1 MRKVVYLS
9 ILAALVVAR
18 PLTAQT
24 EASLSGE
31 VIDGTTGEP
40 VVGATVRLVGTVLGA
55 STDLSG
61 QFVLPIVPA
70 GTYQVEVS
78 QLGYATFTDTMRVA
92 SEGKARLVVALT
104 PSPLHMGEMLIHGER
119 AFSTASSRAVRQ
131 FDLQIRPNRTA
142 HQMLQLMPG
151 LIIAQHAGGGKA
163 EQIFLR
169 GFDADHG
176 TDVAISVDGVPVNMV
191 SHGHGQ
197 GYADL
202 HFLIPE
208 VVEQLDV
215 KKGPYFAEFGNLA
228 TAGAI
233 AYRTRDHLDGNAIHL
248 EGGGFNTAEYTM
260 LYQVPLA
267 DTRQSAYFAGKYYR
281 TNGPVERPQGLQ
293 RLNLFGKY
301 HNHLSDRST
310 LTLTTSG
317 FSSAWDASGQIPQ
330 RAIEQGLID
339 RWGAIDDLEGGT
351 TGRQDL
357 QVNFHV
363 QGTDAN
369 TFDLQAYLV
378 NYQFKLFSNFTFFLD
393 DPERGDTI
401 EQTDVRR
408 VGGINSSYTFHHY
421 WGSRLAHTT
430 LGGGLRADNAAV
442 ALWKSPDRQR
452 LAPLVEADVV
462 ERNLF
467 LWAQEEIA
475 LTPRLQLVLGL
486 RGDYFTF
493 NVDDHLEGRHSTG
506 LPHASGFAQASILS
520 PKASLVYSP
529 IHALDLFANFGTG
542 FHSNDARNNVIDARA
557 SQIRRVMRRDGH
569 SEADVAV
576 ELAGRYIDP
585 GHLEEG
591 TLPRAI
597 GAETGLRTRLFE
609 RLNAGAA
616 LWWLDLESEFVFVG
630 DVGTT
635 EASGKTRRAGLDLE
649 ARLQLHSWLWADV
662 DFNLARGE
670 AVDEPDDANEIPLAP
685 QLTST
690 GGLTWYHPSGLEGSL
705 RYRHIG
711 DRPANEDGSITAEG
725 YTVVDFNGAYRLGAW
740 RFNLGVENVLNT
752 TWNEAQF
759 DTESRLRDEVE
770 PVSEIHF
777 TPGNPVN
784 LWLGVSLAF

>member
-9 ILAALVVAR
+9 ILASLLVAL

-31 VIDGTTGEP
+31 VTDETTGEP
-40 VVGATVRLVGTVLGA
+40 LVGATIRLVGTLLGA
-55 STDLSG
+55 STDMNG
-61 QFVLPIVPA
+61 QFLLPIVPPGA
-70 GTYQVEVS
+70 YQVEIS
-78 QLGYATFTDTMRVA
+78 QIGYSTFTDTVRVA
-92 SEGKARLVVALT
+92 LKEKARLVVALA
-104 PSPLHMGEMLIHGER
+104 PSPLHMGEILIHGER
-119 AFSTASSRAVRQ
+119 ALSAASSRAVRQ
-131 FDLQIRPNRTA
+131 FDLHIRPNRTA

-197 GYADL
+197 GYADM

-208 VVEQLDV
+208 VVESLDV

-233 AYRTRDHLDGNAIHL
+233 AYHTRDRLDNNAIHL
-248 EGGGFNTAEYTM
+248 EGGGFNTAQYTM
-260 LYQVPLA
+260 LYQIPLA
-267 DTRQSAYFAGKYYR
+267 GPEQSAYFAGKYYR
-281 TNGPVERPQGLQ
+281 TDGPVKQPQGLE
-293 RLNLFGKY
+293 RLNVFGKY
-301 HNHLSDRST
+301 HTRLSDRST

-339 RWGAIDDLEGGT
+339 RWGSIDDLEGGT
-351 TGRQDL
+351 TGRQDV

-363 QGTDAN
+363 QGTDAHA
-369 TFDLQAYLV
+369 FDLQAYLV
-378 NYQFKLFSNFTFFLD
+378 NYQFKLFSNFTFFLE

-401 EQTDVRR
+401 EQTDIRR
-408 VGGINSSYTFHHY
+408 VAGINSDYTFHHY
-421 WGSRLAHTT
+421 WGPYLAHTT
-430 LGGGLRADNAAV
+430 MGGGLRADNAAV
-442 ALWKSPDRQR
+442 GLWKSPDRQR

-467 LWAQEEIA
+467 LWAQEEIV
-475 LTPRLQLVLGL
+475 LTPHLQLVLGL

-493 NVDDHLEGRHSTG
+493 NVDDHLEGQLSE

-557 SQIRRVMRRDGH
+557 AQIRRAMRRDGR
-569 SEADVAV
+569 SEADVAA
-576 ELAGRYIDP
+576 ELAQRNIDP

-591 TLPRAI
+591 TLPRAV
-597 GAETGLRTRLFE
+597 GAETGLRTRLFD
-609 RLNAGAA
+609 RLSLGAA
-616 LWWLDLESEFVFVG
+616 LWWMDLESEFVFVG
-630 DVGTT
+630 DAGTT
-635 EASGKTRRAGLDLE
+635 EASGETRRVGLDLE
-649 ARLQLHSWLWADV
+649 ARLQLSSWLWADA
-662 DFNLARGE
+662 DLNFSRGR
-670 AVDEPDDANEIPLAP
+670 AMDEPEGADEIPLAP
-685 QLTST
+685 TGTST
-690 GGLTWYHPSGLEGSL
+690 GGLTWRHPNGLEGSL

-711 DRPANEDGSITAEG
+711 DRPANEDGSVTATG
-725 YTVVDFNGAYRLGAW
+725 YTVVDFSGAYQRGAW
-740 RFNLGVENVLNT
+740 RFNLGVENALDT

-759 DTESRLRDEVE
+759 DTESRLRDEKE

-777 TPGNPVN
+777 TPGNPLN
-784 LWLGVSLAF
+784 MRLGVSLLF

>member
-9 ILAALVVAR
+9 ILASLLVAR

-31 VIDGTTGEP
+31 VTDETTGEP
-40 VVGATVRLVGTVLGA
+40 LVGATIRLVGTLLGA
-55 STDLSG
+55 STDMNG
-61 QFVLPIVPA
+61 QFLLPIVPVGA
-70 GTYQVEVS
+70 YQVEIS
-78 QLGYATFTDTMRVA
+78 LMGYSTFTDTMRVA
-92 SEGKARLVVALT
+92 PKEKARLVVALT

-119 AFSTASSRAVRQ
+119 AFTAASSRAVRQ
-131 FDLQIRPNRTA
+131 FDLHIRPNRTA

-197 GYADL
+197 GYADM

-208 VVEQLDV
+208 VVESLDV

-233 AYRTRDHLDGNAIHL
+233 AYHTRDRLDNNAIHL
-248 EGGGFNTAEYTM
+248 EGGGFNTAQYTM
-260 LYQVPLA
+260 LYQIPLA
-267 DTRQSAYFAGKYYR
+267 GPKQSAYFAGKYYR
-281 TNGPVERPQGLQ
+281 TNGPVKQPQGLQ
-293 RLNLFGKY
+293 RLNVFGKY
-301 HNHLSDRST
+301 HARLSDRST

-339 RWGAIDDLEGGT
+339 RWGAIDDLEGGS
-351 TGRQDL
+351 TGRQDV
-357 QVNFHV
+357 QINFHV

-369 TFDLQAYLV
+369 AFDLQAYLAD
-378 NYQFKLFSNFTFFLD
+378 YQFKLFSNFTFFLE

-401 EQTDVRR
+401 EQTDSRR
-408 VGGINSSYTFHHY
+408 VAGINSAYTFHHY
-421 WGSRLAHTT
+421 WGPCLAHTT
-430 LGGGLRADNAAV
+430 MGGGLRADNAAV

-467 LWAQEEIA
+467 LWVQEEIA

-493 NVDDHLEGRHSTG
+493 NVDDHLEGHPTD
-506 LPHASGFAQASILS
+506 LPHASGFAQSSILS

-529 IHALDLFANFGTG
+529 IHSLDLFANFGTG

-557 SQIRRVMRRDGH
+557 SQIRRTMRRDGR
-569 SEADVAV
+569 SAADVAA
-576 ELAGRYIDP
+576 ELAERNIDP

-591 TLPRAI
+591 TLPRAV
-597 GAETGLRTRLFE
+597 GAETGLRTRLFD
-609 RLNAGAA
+609 RLSLGAA
-616 LWWLDLESEFVFVG
+616 LWWMDLESEFVFVG
-630 DVGTT
+630 DAGTT
-635 EASGKTRRAGLDLE
+635 EASGETRREGLDLE
-649 ARLQLHSWLWADV
+649 ARLQLSSWLWADA
-662 DFNLARGE
+662 DLNFSRGE
-670 AVDEPDDANEIPLAP
+670 AVDEPKGADKIPLAP
-685 QLTST
+685 NQTST
-690 GGLTWYHPSGLEGSL
+690 GGLTWRHPNGLQGSL

-725 YTVVDFNGAYRLGAW
+725 YTVVDLSGAYQRGAW
-740 RFNLGVENVLNT
+740 RFNLGVENALDT
-752 TWNEAQF
+752 MWNEAQF
-759 DTESRLRDEVE
+759 DTESRLWDEEE

-777 TPGNPVN
+777 TPGNPLN
-784 LWLGVSLAF
+784 MRLGVSLLF

>member
-1 MRKVVYLS
+1 MRKVVYMS
-9 ILAALVVAR
+9 ILAALLVAR

-31 VIDGTTGEP
+31 VTDETTGEP
-40 VVGATVRLVGTVLGA
+40 LVGATIRLVGTLLGA
-55 STDLSG
+55 STDMNGEFL
-61 QFVLPIVPA
+61 LPIVPVGA
-70 GTYQVEVS
+70 YQVEIS
-78 QLGYATFTDTMRVA
+78 QIGYATFIDTMRVA
-92 SEGKARLVVALT
+92 PKEKARLVVALT

-119 AFSTASSRAVRQ
+119 AFSAASSRAVRQ
-131 FDLQIRPNRTA
+131 FDLHIRPNRTA

-197 GYADL
+197 GYADM

-208 VVEQLDV
+208 VVESLDV

-233 AYRTRDHLDGNAIHL
+233 AYHTRDRLDNNAIHL
-248 EGGGFNTAEYTM
+248 TGGGFNTAQYTM
-260 LYQVPLA
+260 LYQIPLA
-267 DTRQSAYFAGKYYR
+267 GPEQSAYFAGKYYR
-281 TNGPVERPQGLQ
+281 TDGPVKQPQGLE
-293 RLNLFGKY
+293 RLNVFGKY
-301 HNHLSDRST
+301 HAHLSDRST

-351 TGRQDL
+351 TGRQDV

-363 QGTDAN
+363 QGTDASA
-369 TFDLQAYLV
+369 FDLQAYLV
-378 NYQFKLFSNFTFFLD
+378 DYQFKLFSNFTFFLD

-401 EQTDVRR
+401 EQTDSRR
-408 VGGINSSYTFHHY
+408 VAGINSAYIFHHY
-421 WGSRLAHTT
+421 WGPYLAHTT
-430 LGGGLRADNAAV
+430 MGGGLRADNAAV

-467 LWAQEEIA
+467 LWTQEEIA

-493 NVDDHLEGRHSTG
+493 NVDDHLEGHSTD
-506 LPHASGFAQASILS
+506 LPHASGFAQASMLS

-529 IHALDLFANFGTG
+529 IHSLDLFANFGTG

-557 SQIRRVMRRDGH
+557 AQIRRAMQRDGR
-569 SEADVAV
+569 SEADVAA
-576 ELAGRYIDP
+576 ELAERNIDP

-591 TLPRAI
+591 TLPRAV
-597 GAETGLRTRLFE
+597 GAETGLRTRLFD
-609 RLNAGAA
+609 RLSLGAA
-616 LWWLDLESEFVFVG
+616 LWWMDLESEFVFVG
-630 DVGTT
+630 DAGTT
-635 EASGKTRRAGLDLE
+635 EASGKTRRVGLDLE
-649 ARLQLHSWLWADV
+649 ARLQLSSWLWADA
-662 DFNLARGE
+662 DFNFSRGE
-670 AVDEPDDANEIPLAP
+670 AVDEPDGADKIPLAP
-685 QLTST
+685 NQTST
-690 GGLTWYHPSGLEGSL
+690 GGLTWRHPNGLEGSL

-725 YTVVDFNGAYRLGAW
+725 YTVVDFSGAYQRGAW
-740 RFNLGVENVLNT
+740 RLNLGVENVLDT
-752 TWNEAQF
+752 MWNEAQF
-759 DTESRLRDEVE
+759 DTESRLRDEEE

-777 TPGNPVN
+777 TPGNPLN
-784 LWLGVSLAF
+784 MRLGVSLLF

>member
-1 MRKVVYLS
+1 MRIMVYLS
-9 ILAALVVAR
+9 ILATLLVVY
-18 PLTAQT
+18 PITAQP
-24 EASLSGE
+24 AAQLSGK
-31 VIDGTTGEP
+31 ITDAATGEP
-40 VVGATVRLVGTVLGA
+40 LPGANIRLVDTLLGVVA
-55 STDLSG
+55 DLEG
-61 QFVLPIVPA
+61 QFVLPAVPV
-70 GTYQVEVS
+70 GTHQVEIS
-78 QLGYATFTDTMRVA
+78 MIGYAVRTETLQVA
-92 SEGKARLVVALT
+92 SGEQAHLTAALT
-104 PSPLHMGEMLIHGER
+104 PSPVHMGEMLIQADR
-119 AFSTASSRAVRQ
+119 AFSAASSRAVRQ
-131 FDLQIRPNRTA
+131 FDLQTRPSHTA
-142 HQMLQLMPG
+142 HQMLQLAPG

-208 VVEQLDV
+208 VIEELDV

-260 LYQVPLA
+260 LYQIPLA
-267 DTRQSAYFAGKYYR
+267 DTRQSAYFAGKYYQ
-281 TNGPVERPQGLQ
+281 TDGPVKRPQGLQ

-330 RAIEQGLID
+330 RAVEQGLID
-339 RWGAIDDLEGGT
+339 RWDAIDDLEGGT
-351 TGRQDL
+351 TGRQDFH
-357 QVNFHV
+357 VNFHV
-363 QGTDAN
+363 QEAGTS

-378 NYQFKLFSNFTFFLD
+378 SYQFKLFSNFTFFLD

-401 EQTDVRR
+401 EQTDDRQVT
-408 VGGINSSYTFHHY
+408 GINSRYSFFHN
-421 WGSRLAHTT
+421 WGPYLAHTSI
-430 LGGGLRADNAAV
+430 GGGLRADNAAV
-442 ALWKSPDRQR
+442 GLWKSPDRQR
-452 LAPLVEADVV
+452 LASLVNADVV

-467 LWAQEEIA
+467 LWAQEELA
-475 LTPRLQLVLGL
+475 FTPRLKMILGL

-493 NVDDHLEGRHSTG
+493 NVDDHREGSPSE
-506 LPHASGFAQASILS
+506 LPHASGFAQASIIS
-520 PKASLVYSP
+520 PKATLVYSP
-529 IHALDLFANFGTG
+529 SRVVDLFANVGTG

-569 SEADVAV
+569 SEADIAV

-591 TLPRAI
+591 TLPRAV

-609 RLNAGAA
+609 RLNVGAA

-630 DVGTT
+630 DAGTT
-635 EASGKTRRAGLDLE
+635 EASGRTRRAGLDLE
-649 ARLQLHSWLWADV
+649 ARLQLHPWLWADV
-662 DFNLARGE
+662 DLNLARGE

-685 QLTST
+685 QRTST
-690 GGLTWYHPSGLEGSL
+690 GGLTWYHPNGVEGGL

-759 DTESRLRDEVE
+759 DTESRLRDEEE

-784 LWLGVSLAF
+784 LWLGASFSF

>member
-1 MRKVVYLS
+1 MRSMIYMS
-9 ILAALVVAR
+9 ILAALLVAR
-18 PLTAQT
+18 PLAAQT
-24 EASLSGE
+24 EASLSGAVTDE
-31 VIDGTTGEP
+31 ATSEP
-40 VVGATVRLVGTVLGA
+40 LVGATIRLVGTLLGA
-55 STDLSG
+55 STDMEG
-61 QFVLPIVPA
+61 QFILPIVPPGA
-70 GTYQVEVS
+70 YQVEIS
-78 QLGYATFTDTMRVA
+78 LIGYSTFTDTMRIA
-92 SEGKARLVVALT
+92 PKEKARLVVALT

-119 AFSTASSRAVRQ
+119 AFSAASSRAVRQ
-131 FDLQIRPNRTA
+131 FDLHIRPNRTA

-197 GYADL
+197 GYADM

-208 VVEQLDV
+208 VVESLDV

-233 AYRTRDHLDGNAIHL
+233 AYHTLDRLDNNAIHL
-248 EGGGFNTAEYTM
+248 KGGGFNTAQYTM
-260 LYQVPLA
+260 LYQIPLA
-267 DTRQSAYFAGKYYR
+267 GPEQSAYFAGKYYS
-281 TNGPVERPQGLQ
+281 TDGPVKQPQGLQ
-293 RLNLFGKY
+293 RLNVFGKY
-301 HNHLSDRST
+301 HARLSDRST

-317 FSSAWDASGQIPQ
+317 FSSAWDASGQVPQ

-351 TGRQDL
+351 TGRQDV

-363 QGTDAN
+363 QGMDAHA
-369 TFDLQAYLV
+369 FDLQAYLI
-378 NYQFKLFSNFTFFLD
+378 NYQFKLFSNFTFFLE

-401 EQTDVRR
+401 EQIDSRR
-408 VGGINSSYTFHHY
+408 VAGINSDYTFHHY
-421 WGSRLAHTT
+421 WGPYLAHTT

-442 ALWKSPDRQR
+442 GLWKSPDRQR
-452 LAPLVEADVV
+452 LTSLVEADVV

-467 LWAQEEIA
+467 LWAQEEIV
-475 LTPRLQLVLGL
+475 LTPHLQLVLGL

-493 NVDDHLEGRHSTG
+493 NVDDHLEGQLSE
-506 LPHASGFAQASILS
+506 LPHASGFAQSSILS

-529 IHALDLFANFGTG
+529 IHSLDLFANIGTG

-557 SQIRRVMRRDGH
+557 SQIRRVMRRDGR
-569 SEADVAV
+569 SEADIAG
-576 ELAGRYIDP
+576 ELAGRHIDP

-591 TLPRAI
+591 TLPRAV
-597 GAETGLRTRLFE
+597 GAETGLRTRLFD
-609 RLNAGAA
+609 RLNLGAA

-630 DVGTT
+630 DAGTT
-635 EASGKTRRAGLDLE
+635 EASGRTRREGLDLE
-649 ARLQLHSWLWADV
+649 ARLQLRPWLWADI
-662 DFNLARGE
+662 DLNLARGE

-685 QLTST
+685 QRTST
-690 GGLTWYHPSGLEGSL
+690 GGLTWYHPNGLEGSL

-711 DRPANEDGSITAEG
+711 DRPANEDGSTTAEG

-740 RFNLGVENVLNT
+740 RLNLGVENVLNT

-759 DTESRLRDEVE
+759 DTESRLRDEE
-770 PVSEIHF
+770 QPVSEIHF

-784 LWLGVSLAF
+784 LWLGVSFSF

>member
-1 MRKVVYLS
+1 MHKVVYMS
-9 ILAALVVAR
+9 ILATLLVVC
-18 PLTAQT
+18 PLAAQT
-24 EASLSGE
+24 EASLSGAVTDE
-31 VIDGTTGEP
+31 TTGEP
-40 VVGATVRLVGTVLGA
+40 LFGATIRLVGTLLGT
-55 STDLSG
+55 STNMNG
-61 QFVLPIVPA
+61 QFTLPIVPPGA
-70 GTYQVEVS
+70 YQVEIS
-78 QLGYATFTDTMRVA
+78 LIGYSTFTDTVRVA
-92 SEGKARLVVALT
+92 PKEKARLVVALT

-119 AFSTASSRAVRQ
+119 AFSAASSRAVRQ
-131 FDLQIRPNRTA
+131 FDLHIRPNRTA

-202 HFLIPE
+202 HFLIPQ
-208 VVEQLDV
+208 VVESLDV
-215 KKGPYFAEFGNLA
+215 KKGPYFAKFGNLA

-233 AYRTRDHLDGNAIHL
+233 AYHTRDHLDNNAIHL
-248 EGGGFNTAEYTM
+248 EGGGFNTAQYTM
-260 LYQVPLA
+260 LYQIPLA
-267 DTRQSAYFAGKYYR
+267 GPEQSAYFAGKYYR
-281 TNGPVERPQGLQ
+281 TDGPVEQPQGLQ
-293 RLNLFGKY
+293 RLNIFGKY
-301 HNHLSDRST
+301 HTRLSDQAI

-317 FSSAWDASGQIPQ
+317 FSSAWNASGQVPQ
-330 RAIEQGLID
+330 RAIDEGLIN
-339 RWGAIDDLEGGT
+339 RWGAIDDLEGGI
-351 TGRQDL
+351 TGRQDV

-363 QGTDAN
+363 QGTDHSDFN
-369 TFDLQAYLV
+369 LQAYWV

-401 EQTDVRR
+401 EQTDARR
-408 VGGINSSYTFHHY
+408 VAGINSDYTFHHD
-421 WGSRLAHTT
+421 WGPLAHTT
-430 LGGGLRADNAAV
+430 IGGGLRTDNAAV
-442 ALWKSPDRQR
+442 GLWKSPDRQR

-467 LWAQEEIA
+467 LWAQEEIV

-493 NVDDHLEGRHSTG
+493 NVDDHLEGHSTD

-557 SQIRRVMRRDGH
+557 SQIRRAIQRDGR
-569 SEADVAV
+569 SEADVAA
-576 ELAGRYIDP
+576 ELAEWNIDP

-591 TLPRAI
+591 TLPRAV
-597 GAETGLRTRLFE
+597 GAETGLRTRLFD
-609 RLNAGAA
+609 RLTLGAA
-616 LWWLDLESEFVFVG
+616 LWWMDLESEFVFVG
-630 DVGTT
+630 DAGTT
-635 EASGKTRRAGLDLE
+635 EASGKTRRSGLDLE
-649 ARLQLHSWLWADV
+649 ARLQLCSWLWV
-662 DFNLARGE
+662 DTDLNFSRGK
-670 AVDEPDDANEIPLAP
+670 AVDEPDGADKIPLAP
-685 QLTST
+685 NGTST
-690 GGLTWYHPSGLEGSL
+690 GGLTWHHPNGLEGSL
-705 RYRHIG
+705 RYRHID
-711 DRPANEDGSITAEG
+711 DRPANEDGSVTATG
-725 YTVVDFNGAYRLGAW
+725 YTVVDFSGAYQRGVW

-759 DTESRLRDEVE
+759 DTESRLRDEKE

-777 TPGNPVN
+777 TPGNPIN
-784 LWLGVSLAF
+784 MRLGVSLLF

>member
-1 MRKVVYLS
+1 MRIVVCMS
-9 ILAALVVAR
+9 ILAALAVAR
-18 PLTAQT
+18 PLTAQP

-31 VIDGTTGEP
+31 VTDEAAGEP
-40 VVGATVRLVGTVLGA
+40 LIGATIRLVGTLLGA
-55 STDLSG
+55 STDMNG
-61 QFVLPIVPA
+61 QFLLPIVPPGA
-70 GTYQVEVS
+70 YQVEVS
-78 QLGYATFTDTMRVA
+78 QIGYSTFTDTVRVA
-92 SEGKARLVVALT
+92 PEEKARLVVALT
-104 PSPLHMGEMLIHGER
+104 PSPFHMGEMLIHGER
-119 AFSTASSRAVRQ
+119 AFSAASSRAVRQ
-131 FDLQIRPNRTA
+131 FDLHIRPNRTA

-176 TDVAISVDGVPVNMV
+176 TDVAISVDGVPANMV

-197 GYADL
+197 GYADM

-208 VVEQLDV
+208 VVESLDV

-233 AYRTRDHLDGNAIHL
+233 AYHTRDRLDNNAIHL
-248 EGGGFNTAEYTM
+248 EGGGFNTAQYTM

-267 DTRQSAYFAGKYYR
+267 GPGQSAYFAGKYYR
-281 TNGPVERPQGLQ
+281 TDGPVRQPQGLE

-301 HNHLSDRST
+301 HTRLSDRST
-310 LTLTTSG
+310 FTLTTSG
-317 FSSAWDASGQIPQ
+317 FSSAWEASGQIPQ

-351 TGRQDL
+351 TGRQDV
-357 QVNFHV
+357 QVNFHA
-363 QGTDAN
+363 QGTDSKA
-369 TFDLQAYLV
+369 FDLQAYLA
-378 NYQFKLFSNFTFFLD
+378 NYEFKLFSNFTFFLE
-393 DPERGDTI
+393 DPDRGDTI
-401 EQTDVRR
+401 EQTDLRR
-408 VGGINSSYTFHHY
+408 VAGINSAYTFHHY
-421 WGSRLAHTT
+421 WGSHLANTT
-430 LGGGLRADNAAV
+430 MGGGLRADNASV

-493 NVDDHLEGRHSTG
+493 NVDDRLEGHSTD

-529 IHALDLFANFGTG
+529 THALDLFANSGTG

-557 SQIRRVMRRDGH
+557 SQIRRAMRRDGRT
-569 SEADVAV
+569 EADVAA
-576 ELAGRYIDP
+576 ELAGRNIDP

-591 TLPRAI
+591 TLPRAV
-597 GAETGLRTRLFE
+597 GAETGLRTRLFD
-609 RLNAGAA
+609 RLSLGAA
-616 LWWLDLESEFVFVG
+616 LWWMDLESEFVFVG
-630 DVGTT
+630 DAGTT
-635 EASGKTRRAGLDLE
+635 EASGKTRRTGLDVE
-649 ARLQLHSWLWADV
+649 ARLQLYSWLWADT
-662 DFNLARGE
+662 DLNLSRGE
-670 AVDEPDDANEIPLAP
+670 AVDEPDGVDKIPLAP
-685 QLTST
+685 GRTST
-690 GGLTWYHPSGLEGSL
+690 GGLTWRHPNGLAGSL

-725 YTVVDFNGAYRLGAW
+725 YTVVDLGGAVQRGVW
-740 RFNLGVENVLNT
+740 RFNLAVENVLDT
-752 TWNEAQF
+752 MWNEAQF
-759 DTESRLRDEVE
+759 DTESRLRGEKE

-777 TPGNPVN
+777 TPGNPLNVR
-784 LWLGVSLAF
+784 LGVSLLF

>member
-1 MRKVVYLS
+1 MRKVVYMS

-31 VIDGTTGEP
+31 VTDEATGEP
-40 VVGATVRLVGTVLGA
+40 LVGTTIRLVGTLLGD
-55 STDLSG
+55 STDMNG
-61 QFVLPIVPA
+61 QFLLPIVPA
-70 GTYQVEVS
+70 GAYQVEIS
-78 QLGYATFTDTMRVA
+78 QIGYATFTDTVRVA
-92 SEGKARLVVALT
+92 LKEQARLDVALT

-119 AFSTASSRAVRQ
+119 AFSAASSRAVRQ
-131 FDLQIRPNRTA
+131 FDLHIRPNRTA

-197 GYADL
+197 GYADV

-208 VVEQLDV
+208 VVESLDV

-233 AYRTRDHLDGNAIHL
+233 AYHTRDRLDNNAIHL
-248 EGGGFNTAEYTM
+248 EGGGFNTAQYTM
-260 LYQVPLA
+260 LYQIPLA
-267 DTRQSAYFAGKYYR
+267 GPEQSAYFAGKYYR
-281 TNGPVERPQGLQ
+281 TDGPVKQPQGLE
-293 RLNLFGKY
+293 RLNVFGKY
-301 HNHLSDRST
+301 HARLSDRST
-310 LTLTTSG
+310 LTLTTGG

-351 TGRQDL
+351 TGRQDV

-363 QGTDAN
+363 QGTDASD
-369 TFDLQAYLV
+369 FDLQAYLV

-401 EQTDVRR
+401 EQTDSRR
-408 VGGINSSYTFHHY
+408 VAGINSAYIFHHY
-421 WGSRLAHTT
+421 WGPYLAHTT
-430 LGGGLRADNAAV
+430 MGGGLRADNAAV

-467 LWAQEEIA
+467 LWIQEEIS

-493 NVDDHLEGRHSTG
+493 NVDDHLEGLPTD
-506 LPHASGFAQASILS
+506 LPHASGFDQASILS

-529 IHALDLFANFGTG
+529 IPALDLFANFGTG

-557 SQIRRVMRRDGH
+557 AQIRRAMRRDGR
-569 SEADVAV
+569 SEPDVAA
-576 ELAGRYIDP
+576 ELAERNIDP

-591 TLPRAI
+591 TLPRAV
-597 GAETGLRTRLFE
+597 GAETGLRTRLFDQ
-609 RLNAGAA
+609 LSLGAA
-616 LWWLDLESEFVFVG
+616 LWWMDLESEFVFVG
-630 DVGTT
+630 DAGTT
-635 EASGKTRRAGLDLE
+635 EASGKTRRVGLDLE
-649 ARLQLHSWLWADV
+649 ARLQLCSWLWADA
-662 DFNLARGE
+662 DLNLSRGE
-670 AVDEPDDANEIPLAP
+670 AVDEPDGADKIPLAP
-685 QLTST
+685 NQTST
-690 GGLTWYHPSGLEGSL
+690 GGLTWRHPNGLEGSL

-725 YTVVDFNGAYRLGAW
+725 YTVVDFSGAYQRGAW
-740 RFNLGVENVLNT
+740 RLNLGVENALDAM
-752 TWNEAQF
+752 WNEAQF
-759 DTESRLRDEVE
+759 DTESRLRDEEE

-777 TPGNPVN
+777 TPGNPLN
-784 LWLGVSLAF
+784 MRLGVSLLF